1 MTSKNRIPSVTLKD
15 LYKNLHKQELYK
27 DLSFKD
33 FKILSIKIFKDIISD
48 IFNSK
53 EVNLPHGMGKLFLV
67 PYITKGNVIDYGLT
81 RKFGKKI
88 YITNLHSDGKSYKLK
103 WVKNSSLFVNKTLFE
118 FKMTRKNARTL
129 ANLIKSN
136 KIKVFKKY
144 V

>member
-88 YITNLHSDGKSYKLK
+88 KSVETKDGFNVSYLFELGSIKTIK
-103 WVKNSSLFVNKTLFE
+103 EAVSLFFQKHKDL
-118 FKMTRKNARTL
+118 
-129 ANLIKSN
+129 
-136 KIKVFKKY
+136 
-144 V
+144 